1 MSEKYVNGIC
11 FVSAKRVSQLQTLA
25 NQKRKEAK
33 LLFDSGDEE
42 KQKAGISSSFFAD
55 CIDYIL
61 TELQLEPGE
70 TQQ

>member
-11 FVSAKRVSQLQTLA
+11 FVSAKRVRQLQTLA
-25 NQKRKEAK
+25 NQKREEAK
-33 LLFDSGDEE
+33 LLYDSEDEE
-42 KQKAGISSSFFAD
+42 MRKAGINSGFFAD

-61 TELQLEPGE
+61 TELELEQGE